1 MQKGQKSAFE
11 VTLLARYPYF
21 LNQALE
27 VSGEWK
33 EFALDSDT
41 EYIKEKGFLCHGDYQ
56 QHNIIRGNR
65 EFAVI
70 NFEKLV
76 MDNPVRD
83 ICLYLRKVMEKTI
96 GAWSWAKAF
105 CMHMMWEIPCRR
117 VPLWNYITGWRIR

>member
-1 MQKGQKSAFE
+1 M
-11 VTLLARYPYF
+11 TLLARYPYF

-41 EYIKEKGFLCHGDYQ
+41 EYIKEKGLLCHGDYQ

-83 ICLYLRKVMEKTI
+83 ICLYLRKVMEKTT
-96 GAWSWAKAF
+96 GTWSWANAF